1 MFDDD
6 DVLLAGLR
14 RVAADADP
22 MPSSVLIAADA
33 AIETR
38 DLDGQLAALV
48 ADSRQPASGD
58 EPVRVRGGELGS
70 DQDHLLSYAAE
81 DVRIDVAVQPE
92 AGALAL
98 IGQFTGAAGE
108 GCGLERPDGT
118 TIAVQPD
125 DLGRFLLTGLAPGL
139 VRLRCRSTSGSSV
152 VTEWLVL

>member
-1 MFDDD
+1 MVSDDD
-6 DVLLAGLR
+6 DVLLEGLR
-14 RVAADADP
+14 RVAAEADP

-38 DLDGQLAALV
+38 NLDGQLAALV

-58 EPVRVRGGELGS
+58 EPVRVRGDS
-70 DQDHLLSYAAE
+70 DQDQMLSYAAG

-92 AGALAL
+92 DGALAL

-108 GCGLERPDGT
+108 GYGLERPDGT